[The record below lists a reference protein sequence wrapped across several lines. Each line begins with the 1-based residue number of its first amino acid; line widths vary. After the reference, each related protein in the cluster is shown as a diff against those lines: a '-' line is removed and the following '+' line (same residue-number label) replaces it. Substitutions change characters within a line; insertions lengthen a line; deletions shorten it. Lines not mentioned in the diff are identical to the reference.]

1 MVNVLLDQQYGVAG
15 GAPLRYDLFTP
26 ASESPAPLVICIH
39 GGGWISGEKE
49 GMHEV
54 ARGLAELGF
63 AAASPQYRLAP
74 LYPCPAAI
82 DDVQAFIDFAHAN
95 AATWGA
101 DPERIAV
108 LGNSAGGHL
117 ACMAGL
123 TRKNVV
129 RAVVDICGITD
140 VTNPREQHFPIAW
153 EFLDQFMGI
162 PWEGNEEFFKQAS
175 PLHHV
180 ASDSP
185 PFLVV
190 HGDVD
195 DIVPVEQSDA
205 LVAALRTRQVP
216 VDYHRLP
223 NEGHALS
230 YGAWEHT
237 FRLVKDFLSQTL
249 NHAVREPIS

>member
-1 MVNVLLDQQYGVAG
+1 VKVFVDQQYAQAG
-15 GAPLRYDLFTP
+15 GAPLRYDLFVP
-26 ASESPAPLVICIH
+26 EGVENPPLVICIH

-54 ARGLAELGF
+54 AHALCGLGF
-63 AAASPQYRLAP
+63 AAATPQYRLAP
-74 LYPCPAAI
+74 LYACPAAI
-82 DDVQAFIDFAHAN
+82 DDVQAFVDFAHEK
-95 AATWGA
+95 AASWA
-101 DPERIAV
+101 VDASRIAV

-117 ACMAGL
+117 SCMAGL
-123 TRKNVV
+123 TRKDVI

-140 VTNPREQHFPIAW
+140 LSDPRAQHFPIAW
-153 EFLDQFMGI
+153 EFLDQFMSV
-162 PWEGNEEFFKQAS
+162 PWEGNEEFYKQAS
-175 PLHHV
+175 PIHHV
-180 ASDSP
+180 TSDSP

-190 HGDVD
+190 HGEAD
-195 DIVPVEQSDA
+195 DIVPVEQSDN

-230 YGAWEHT
+230 YAAWEHT
-237 FRLVKDFLSQTL
+237 FVLIKDFLSTTL